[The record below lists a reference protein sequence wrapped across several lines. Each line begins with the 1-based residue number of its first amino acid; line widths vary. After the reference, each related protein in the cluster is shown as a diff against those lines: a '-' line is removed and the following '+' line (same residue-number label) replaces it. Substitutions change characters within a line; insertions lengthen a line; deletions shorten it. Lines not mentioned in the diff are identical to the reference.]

1 MSWPEA
7 PVTGRIIEYLVDIQT
22 VGFITG
28 PATVSQSPDYL
39 SAGFRFQWAVYYQL
53 SSLVEWIRT
62 RVTRHCYKLL
72 FEAVSMN
79 TSG

>member
-39 SAGFRFQWAVYYQL
+39 SAGFRFQISVGCLL
-53 SSLVEWIRT
+53 SVVII
-62 RVTRHCYKLL
+62 
-72 FEAVSMN
+72 
-79 TSG
+79 G